1 MVKRR
6 DNSGRRDPEPDPRAT
21 DRTGMTGADEAGSTV
36 DLSALQA
43 DDALLDALGSGDS
56 ELSGPMSR
64 HRVDALL
71 LAWRREVDAEPIG
84 ELVDT
89 ETAARVVTEANEE
102 LTGRDRRKRR
112 FLVPLTSAAAVLL
125 IGFTVVGIA
134 ARSAVPGDTLWG
146 VTQVLYSDHATSVE
160 AAANVRK
167 DLAQAKVAL
176 HSGNSDR
183 CRVMLNQV
191 GDSLRDVRDEDGRKQ
206 LSDSREQLSDQ
217 LGAQAN
223 KPNGNGSP
231 ARPPQGPPSNG
242 QTGKPTMVSSPNPPQ
257 ETSKPDPSTS
267 PGTSSGNKPPD
278 TTTPPP
284 TTTPNPSGGGHNP
297 SSPDDHSP
305 SGATEGGRTAQE
317 PAAPAT

>member
-6 DNSGRRDPEPDPRAT
+6 DNSGRRDPEPDPRAA

-102 LTGRDRRKRR
+102 LTGRGRRKRR

-134 ARSAVPGDTLWG
+134 ARSAMPGDTLWG

-217 LGAQAN
+217 LDGAQTN

-242 QTGKPTMVSSPNPPQ
+242 QTGKPTSASNPAQ
-257 ETSKPDPSTS
+257 STS
-267 PGTSSGNKPPD
+267 NPDRPTTPPD
-278 TTTPPP
+278 STSTKPSETTTPPP
-284 TTTPNPSGGGHNP
+284 TTTTPNSSGGGHNP